1 METTVKINLHDEILS
16 AVQFGL
22 IDYPVDSEIN
32 FNITG
37 DQIVLFDGE
46 DGNNIGGGEVKI
58 L

>member
-1 METTVKINLHDEILS
+1 MNSMI
-16 AVQFGL
+16 
-22 IDYPVDSEIN
+22 EIN

-46 DGNNIGGGEVKI
+46 DGNNIGVGEVKI